1 MSFFFSPSI
10 ISNFLYLWLCV
21 YCICRVVYIPRGCL
35 RPPNI
40 VPDLS
45 LLGVFFLSA
54 SRDQG
59 GREWFPQKRAHKIFS
74 LSIEMLDWWDKY
86 WQSWFSISCYCCK
99 RRRIHTKGTVSRVW
113 READGQFSLFLNINS
128 FCVFL
133 ISADS
138 LTVRKE
144 SFEKSYW
151 VNIVFVVWELSPASG
166 NSTSVYMIPVRSPLP
181 TSSAA
186 GADVSGGYQ
195 CDGTRRPAGFVK
207 RLSLS
212 LFRVYT
218 GEEDRHYRCCLQNV
232 KEESKYTHKLSFLA
246 NSATRLQRS
255 VKLHWSTSS
264 TLSSFVQ

>member
-1 MSFFFSPSI
+1 M
-10 ISNFLYLWLCV
+10 
-21 YCICRVVYIPRGCL
+21 YCICRALYIYLAVVYD
-35 RPPNI
+35 RPTSCRI
-40 VPDLS
+40 FLCWVY
-45 LLGVFFLSA
+45 FFLSA

-138 LTVRKE
+138 LTIRKE

-207 RLSLS
+207 RLSL
-212 LFRVYT
+212 FRVYT

>member
-1 MSFFFSPSI
+1 MCVLHLPRCIYTSRLFTTAQHRAGSFSVGCIFF
-10 ISNFLYLWLCV
+10 V
-21 YCICRVVYIPRGCL
+21 RVT
-35 RPPNI
+35 RP
-40 VPDLS
+40 
-45 LLGVFFLSA
+45 
-54 SRDQG
+54 G

-212 LFRVYT
+212 LSLSCLYGRRRSPLQMLSAERKRGKQIYT
-218 GEEDRHYRCCLQNV
+218 QALVSGQF
-232 KEESKYTHKLSFLA
+232 S
-246 NSATRLQRS
+246 NSITA
-255 VKLHWSTSS
+255 
-264 TLSSFVQ
+264 

>member
-1 MSFFFSPSI
+1 MCIAFAA
-10 ISNFLYLWLCV
+10 LYIYLA
-21 YCICRVVYIPRGCL
+21 VVYD
-35 RPPNI
+35 RPTSCRI
-40 VPDLS
+40 FLCWVY
-45 LLGVFFLSA
+45 FFLSA

-212 LFRVYT
+212 LSLSCLYGRRRSPLQMLSAERKRGKQIYT
-218 GEEDRHYRCCLQNV
+218 QALVSGQF
-232 KEESKYTHKLSFLA
+232 S
-246 NSATRLQRS
+246 NSITA
-255 VKLHWSTSS
+255 
-264 TLSSFVQ
+264 

>member
-1 MSFFFSPSI
+1 MCVLHLPRCIYTSRLFTTAQHRAGSFSVGCIFF
-10 ISNFLYLWLCV
+10 V
-21 YCICRVVYIPRGCL
+21 RVT
-35 RPPNI
+35 RP
-40 VPDLS
+40 
-45 LLGVFFLSA
+45 
-54 SRDQG
+54 G

-138 LTVRKE
+138 LTIRKE

-207 RLSLS
+207 RLSL
-212 LFRVYT
+212 FRVYT

-264 TLSSFVQ
+264 TLSPFVQ